1 MAAVH
6 CPTCG
11 RAFDPERS
19 PARPF
24 CSLRCRVIDLNRWLS
39 EEHRLPIP
47 RDEEEESVADTAEP
61 PDDE

>member
-1 MAAVH
+1 
-6 CPTCG
+6 
-11 RAFDPERS
+11 
-19 PARPF
+19 
-24 CSLRCRVIDLNRWLS
+24 VIDLNRWLS